1 MFCMVLI
8 LVGCGETQQS
18 ETPQKILPTLMPS
31 GSDSNSGKPT
41 SLPGPAEGSGAAAY
55 TVDPNCTYQFSSTP
69 ADRSTGILKDT
80 SITISSDVAMDVA
93 TLGSGSLVVTGAVSG
108 SVQGAVMTPTSGT
121 VMSIVFNPDDDLS
134 RGEMITV
141 SFRPDLDPC
150 RSALEKPYVFQF
162 VVDSEGYVPSFT
174 KHDKT
179 LSGQSSLDTHVD
191 RFLNGG
197 EAVLVT
203 EGGSDGYVDIMAAA
217 GRERVTRLK
226 VSTAGQVNEHFLNIR
241 DVTEIEDGEFCG
253 DVTKYDL
260 LINDI
265 PGSSALICDGESST
279 S

>member
-1 MFCMVLI
+1 MLRLTTLIMFCMVLI

-41 SLPGPAEGSGAAAY
+41 SLPGPAEGSGATAY

-162 VVDSEGYVPSFT
+162 VVDSCFHIV
-174 KHDKT
+174 
-179 LSGQSSLDTHVD
+179 SS
-191 RFLNGG
+191 
-197 EAVLVT
+197 
-203 EGGSDGYVDIMAAA
+203 
-217 GRERVTRLK
+217 
-226 VSTAGQVNEHFLNIR
+226 Q
-241 DVTEIEDGEFCG
+241 IE
-253 DVTKYDL
+253 
-260 LINDI
+260 
-265 PGSSALICDGESST
+265 ESSYGT
-279 S
+279 YPRL